1 MPAVVLGLEVLGLLL
16 VAAGVGAAAAVFVGL
31 WVGLLAAGVVVLA
44 GAARGQSMMEGGVR
58 GAVVRPSA
66 PRADR

>member
-1 MPAVVLGLEVLGLLL
+1 MAAAVLGLEVLGLLL
-16 VAAGVGAAAAVFVGL
+16 LAAGAGVGVSLLAGVWA
-31 WVGLLAAGVVVLA
+31 GLLAAGVIVLA
-44 GAARGQSMMEGGVR
+44 GAARGQSLMEGGVR